1 MKTIVILGHRV
12 AVAPAGDVVE
22 AINELMEELQEGI
35 VDDATEEEV
44 AVWTENSG
52 PNRGFFAFL
61 PCINTPITKTRH

>member
-1 MKTIVILGHRV
+1 MTKVWFVR
-12 AVAPAGDVVE
+12 
-22 AINELMEELQEGI
+22 EGI

-52 PNRGFFAFL
+52 PNRGLFAFL